1 MQQDRLTTVCYV
13 LYLMSNLTTRVRNI
27 MFFYSDTEKSSFKGS
42 FNASKYDPNDMIC
55 KHLEN
60 YFFLKFILLK
70 SEDRIEKHQASK
82 ELDICERKMNFW
94 KKQSSFCS
102 VRYQKD
108 IKNHNNMY
116 EMS

>member
-1 MQQDRLTTVCYV
+1 M
-13 LYLMSNLTTRVRNI
+13 
-27 MFFYSDTEKSSFKGS
+27 MFFYSDTEKKSSFKGS
-42 FNASKYDPNDMIC
+42 FNASNYNPNDMIC

-94 KKQSSFCS
+94 KKQRSFCS

-108 IKNHNNMY
+108 IKNYNNMY